1 MIINSIKEKFSTK
14 AESKILRSVF
24 ALDTLM
30 CQIENDLED
39 MNPTKKLREESSSSE
54 SESHEVSENSETSSD
69 SD

>member
-14 AESKILRSVF
+14 VESKILRSVF

-39 MNPTKKLREESSSSE
+39 MNPTKKLRKESSSSE

>member
-14 AESKILRSVF
+14 VESKILRSVF

>member
-39 MNPTKKLREESSSSE
+39 MNPTKKLRKESSSSE